1 MNGVL
6 IEDTPSLFTCDE
18 MDDECLIV
26 TLETKETKKWKE
38 IRKIYDDWIFKGL
51 DEID

>member
-6 IEDTPSLFTCDE
+6 IGNTPSLFTCDE
-18 MDDECLIV
+18 MDDECLIE
-26 TLETKETKKWKE
+26 TLETKVRKKWKD
-38 IRKIYDDWIFKGL
+38 IRKTYDDWIFKGL